1 MNDLDQ
7 RLGRIRNRLVT
18 ECAIRLG
25 LAAILWKVLC
35 FVSAQATAPD
45 PIRIGILVFTL
56 VVLPDLLYKMAGY
69 TSGRRAVR
77 DMWAF
82 GKQNLDEVSRMLS
95 TSMAIKSDMKDAR
108 PCLDVLHEQIGG
120 ALGNSEGAVVSV
132 IEQITLLNGKA
143 AGQRERISASIQSGK
158 SLTEST
164 HQRVAANRRIIGA
177 IEERLELQLTDL
189 RSALTRTQSLG
200 VEVIGLTPLI
210 RVITQIARQ
219 TQLLAL
225 NAEIEATR
233 AGSAGRG
240 FLVVANE
247 VRKLSQ
253 QSNQAASDI
262 SEQIHATC
270 GKVHSEMEQAAAAL
284 RRYNSSE
291 EVTHLVDELTQM
303 QTSFAENSELL
314 LEVIREVDANYVE
327 SVERLS
333 QALGHIQFHD
343 VMKQR
348 LEHVQQTLMQIRDH
362 LGQLSDDSLTSG
374 WDGRFATSFQEI
386 LNRQAEGHRMASQ
399 TATHRAVLGATM
411 DRNEERPDI
420 ELF

>member
-1 MNDLDQ
+1 
-7 RLGRIRNRLVT
+7 
-18 ECAIRLG
+18 
-25 LAAILWKVLC
+25 
-35 FVSAQATAPD
+35 
-45 PIRIGILVFTL
+45 
-56 VVLPDLLYKMAGY
+56 
-69 TSGRRAVR
+69 
-77 DMWAF
+77 
-82 GKQNLDEVSRMLS
+82 
-95 TSMAIKSDMKDAR
+95 
-108 PCLDVLHEQIGG
+108 
-120 ALGNSEGAVVSV
+120 
-132 IEQITLLNGKA
+132 
-143 AGQRERISASIQSGK
+143 
-158 SLTEST
+158 
-164 HQRVAANRRIIGA
+164 
-177 IEERLELQLTDL
+177 
-189 RSALTRTQSLG
+189 
-200 VEVIGLTPLI
+200 
-210 RVITQIARQ
+210 
-219 TQLLAL
+219 
-225 NAEIEATR
+225 
-233 AGSAGRG
+233 
-240 FLVVANE
+240 VVANE